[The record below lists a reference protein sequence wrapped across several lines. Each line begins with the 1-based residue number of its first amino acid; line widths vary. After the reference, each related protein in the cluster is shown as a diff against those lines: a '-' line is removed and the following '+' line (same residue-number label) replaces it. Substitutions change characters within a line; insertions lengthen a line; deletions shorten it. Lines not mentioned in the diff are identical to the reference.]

1 MPPILAEAKAWIQ
14 REFFKRFP
22 LEFLRQ
28 ACFTIDEH
36 DTEHPI
42 KRFPI
47 KDYTPVI
54 VKEFL
59 ENKRLFVAKSRQ
71 IMATWHFA
79 ALALWQAMF
88 FPYQKVFIISK
99 KESDAFELV
108 KRIRHI
114 YSALPN
120 WLQALCPLDRKLRD
134 QPQGFLYFAN
144 GSEIRGLPQGPD
156 QIRMF
161 TASLILIDEASFLDL
176 LEETYG
182 ACVPAVAGGGKLV
195 VFSSAGSSYFGSL
208 VEIKGS
214 ESYEKISESEFLKE
228 FGEKVQRGV
237 FKKKNSQGHTVLS
250 LFYFAD
256 NDKNPETETG
266 KIFET
271 ALVADYPGGKS
282 SPKFR
287 KEMMIDF
294 SVGSGQPVFEY
305 LPSLESSIKFDLSQ
319 LPAKLIATAKFYGGA
334 DWGLNKNNSAATVV
348 MEDTDGRF
356 WEVWEWAKTNVTP
369 QEYSEAWHSCPFF
382 DRLEWI
388 AADPTMWNEN
398 QSRKEGY
405 TSFARIL
412 EEEMPEHLK
421 LKLIPAHGRSD
432 IAAITRLDAFWKQVP
447 LRYRVSMTCTQGW
460 RELINLRYMATLDSK
475 NSSEKIVDKDN
486 HNWDCRKYI
495 ILSHPQSGN
504 FVEAAKVGTLGY
516 LNDVAAQARMIAEET
531 GEDYQEVFNDL
542 YQQG

>member
-1 MPPILAEAKAWIQ
+1 MSQSLAEAKALIQ
-14 REFFKRFP
+14 RELFKRFP

-36 DTEHPI
+36 DAEHPI
-42 KRFPI
+42 KKFPV
-47 KDYTPVI
+47 KAYTPII
-54 VKEFL
+54 VKEFI

-99 KESDAFELV
+99 KENDAFELV

-114 YSALPN
+114 YSALPK

-134 QPQGFLYFAN
+134 QPQGYCYFAN

-156 QIRMF
+156 QIRMY

-182 ACVPAVAGGGKLV
+182 ACVPAVAGGGKLI

-208 VEIKGS
+208 VEIKD
-214 ESYEKISESEFLKE
+214 KVN
-228 FGEKVQRGV
+228 FGQELQRGV
-237 FKKKNSQGHTVLS
+237 YKKLNSQGIVVLTIHYS
-250 LFYFAD
+250 AD
-256 NDKNPETETG
+256 DEKDVSTEVG
-266 KIFET
+266 RKFQEEMMK
-271 ALVADYPGGKS
+271 DYPGGRA
-282 SPKFR
+282 SPKYR
-287 KEMMIDF
+287 KEMEIDF
-294 SVGSGQPVFEY
+294 TVGSGQPVFEY
-305 LPSLESSIKFDLSQ
+305 LPSIEDSIKFDLSKLSPQ
-319 LPAKLIATAKFYGGA
+319 LLATAKFYGGA

-348 MEDTDGRF
+348 MEDVDGRF
-356 WEVWEWAKTNVTP
+356 YEVWEWAKTNVTP

-382 DRLEWI
+382 SRLEWI

-432 IAAITRLDAFWKQVP
+432 IAAITRLDAFWKQAP
-447 LRYRVSMTCTQGW
+447 LRYLISHTCPQGW
-460 RELINLRYMATLDSK
+460 RELVNLRYMPTLDSK

-495 ILSHPQSGN
+495 ILSHPQSGS
-504 FVEAAKVGTLGY
+504 FIAEAKVGTLGY
-516 LNDVAAQARMIAEET
+516 LNDIADQARMIANET
-531 GEDYQEVFNDL
+531 GGDYQEIFNSL
-542 YQQG
+542 YESV